1 MVKLESLKG
10 DISTLRFE
18 DGYSGNDWQQSVSK
32 PNEHLRVAKRK
43 VNGKDVYNMIQA
55 KWGKGDQLLTLTGG
69 ASACTTLIVWDAS
82 VAAKQRLI
90 IPENHWQLC
99 SAIEKEQGK
108 FVACGGLHNWVEVYS
123 LDDAYKDPYTD
134 PVMSLRQHDG
144 YIADLEFVNG
154 SKNMITASGDSQC
167 ILWEIESGTAT
178 EVFSGHDGDVVGVT
192 VNPTNPSLFAS
203 GGIDN
208 KIKLWDIRTGK
219 SEQDFN
225 VNTSDGELNYVAF
238 HPNGNSLVGS
248 VAEFGSVIFDAKK
261 GSEPQKK
268 LTVPGTYDCS
278 MSQFSKSGRLLFTA
292 YEDGSAYAFDIM
304 SAEPKAY
311 SLNGTKK
318 SKIKGQFLDVHPDGY
333 ALALGDASQV
343 AVVLHF

>member
-1 MVKLESLKG
+1 
-10 DISTLRFE
+10 
-18 DGYSGNDWQQSVSK
+18 
-32 PNEHLRVAKRK
+32 
-43 VNGKDVYNMIQA
+43 
-55 KWGKGDQLLTLTGG
+55 
-69 ASACTTLIVWDAS
+69 
-82 VAAKQRLI
+82 
-90 IPENHWQLC
+90 
-99 SAIEKEQGK
+99 
-108 FVACGGLHNWVEVYS
+108 
-123 LDDAYKDPYTD
+123 
-134 PVMSLRQHDG
+134 
-144 YIADLEFVNG
+144 
-154 SKNMITASGDSQC
+154 
-167 ILWEIESGTAT
+167 
-178 EVFSGHDGDVVGVT
+178 
-192 VNPTNPSLFAS
+192 
-203 GGIDN
+203 
-208 KIKLWDIRTGK
+208 
-219 SEQDFN
+219 
-225 VNTSDGELNYVAF
+225 
-238 HPNGNSLVGS
+238 LVGS